1 MTVQSVAPL
10 PITFYRYRKDG
21 SPNPDIKR
29 AFLQSVVLRV
39 EDAIEG
45 KVWLED
51 KSEWKLVLEEPVRAA
66 LKESSFVSCI
76 ISFQLR
82 TTGAYAVARLEQQ
95 TGIRTQTNMK
105 GETL

>member
-1 MTVQSVAPL
+1 MSNSSVSAL

-21 SPNPDIKR
+21 SPNPDIRR
-29 AFLQSVVLRV
+29 AFLQSVILRV

-66 LKESSFVSCI
+66 LKESSFVDCI

-82 TTGAYAVARLEQQ
+82 TTGAYAVARLN
-95 TGIRTQTNMK
+95 TK
-105 GETL
+105 PETKTKEVTE